1 MHVDN
6 ASQFF
11 GALAA
16 RGREPR
22 LADSTGTWQFDVD
35 GVGTWTVKVDR
46 GALTVVNGEPSESPT
61 AHLELSEAELVRLAN
76 GDAHENPLTGLL
88 RGVIRVDG
96 EIPFAQR
103 LFAILPMP
111 EDWKEAR

>member
-1 MHVDN
+1 MQIDN

-11 GALAA
+11 GALAS

-22 LADSTGTWQFDVD
+22 LDDATGTWQFDVD

-46 GALTVVNGEPSESPT
+46 GALTVVNGQPTETPT

-76 GDAHENPLTGLL
+76 GESHENPLTALL
-88 RGVIRVDG
+88 RGVIHVG
-96 EIPFAQR
+96 GAIPFAQR

-111 EDWKEAR
+111 DDWKEAR